1 MKKVDLPGLDANG
14 GPCYIGSGCFHRR
27 KALCGM
33 KYSEECEREW
43 KRETDRTARESARV
57 LEALCKVLA
66 SCSYSLCV

>member
-33 KYSEECEREW
+33 KYSDECERMEERDRQNG
-43 KRETDRTARESARV
+43 KRK
-57 LEALCKVLA
+57 CKCIRSIVQGPCKL
-66 SCSYSLCV
+66 